1 MASQEIISLVVDKI
15 VAAFS
20 GDVGLFESWLLRSK
34 LGAELLALESE
45 ARNLQ
50 AVEDAQNAEY
60 LAAIVAKNEEI
71 AAKQSEIDAL

>member
-20 GDVGLFESWLLRSK
+20 GDVGLFESWLRRSK